1 MEKNEEEDRV
11 ILVLNLGFE
20 PSIFEYFQVFFYS
33 VL

>member
-20 PSIFEYFQVFFYS
+20 SSIFEYFQVFFYS